1 MIERRTCGDLCLSL
15 ADELGDDYMTTNAVH
30 ALPGEVLFHVE
41 VMRQEMKTV
50 KTAPHEEVAA
60 AIEKM
65 EEEIN
70 LLFEK
75 QARLPRKWQRK
86 RASTNFGEAAPRPYD
101 QQKLDEPFGYPR
113 MMSM

>member
-1 MIERRTCGDLCLSL
+1 
-15 ADELGDDYMTTNAVH
+15 
-30 ALPGEVLFHVE
+30 
-41 VMRQEMKTV
+41 MRQEMKTV

-75 QARLPRKWQRK
+75 
-86 RASTNFGEAAPRPYD
+86 ASKAAAEMAAEKSVY
-101 QQKLDEPFGYPR
+101 QFW
-113 MMSM
+113 

>member
-1 MIERRTCGDLCLSL
+1 VLWKPVLQIGRRTR
-15 ADELGDDYMTTNAVH
+15 DDYITTNAVH

-41 VMRQEMKTV
+41 VMRQEMKTI
-50 KTAPHEEVAA
+50 KTAAPEEIAA

-75 QARLPRKWQRK
+75 
-86 RASTNFGEAAPRPYD
+86 ASKAA
-101 QQKLDEPFGYPR
+101 GNGA
-113 MMSM
+113 

>member
-1 MIERRTCGDLCLSL
+1 
-15 ADELGDDYMTTNAVH
+15 MTTNAVH

-41 VMRQEMKTV
+41 VMRQEMKTI
-50 KTAPHEEVAA
+50 KTAPQEEVAA

-75 QARLPRKWQRK
+75 
-86 RASTNFGEAAPRPYD
+86 ASKAAAERSAEKSVY
-101 QQKLDEPFGYPR
+101 QFW
-113 MMSM
+113 

>member
-1 MIERRTCGDLCLSL
+1 
-15 ADELGDDYMTTNAVH
+15 MTTKAVH

-41 VMRQEMKTV
+41 VIRQEMKTI
-50 KTAPHEEVAA
+50 KTAAREEVAA

-75 QARLPRKWQRK
+75 AG
-86 RASTNFGEAAPRPYD
+86 RAAEEMAA
-101 QQKLDEPFGYPR
+101 ETG
-113 MMSM
+113 M

>member
-1 MIERRTCGDLCLSL
+1 
-15 ADELGDDYMTTNAVH
+15 MTTNAVH
-30 ALPGEVLFHVE
+30 ALPGEVLFHVD
-41 VMRQEMKTV
+41 VMRQEMKTI

-75 QARLPRKWQRK
+75 ASKAAQKCLRKERLSILVR
-86 RASTNFGEAAPRPYD
+86 SAPRPYD
-101 QQKLDEPFGYPR
+101 QQKLDGPFGFIQE
-113 MMSM
+113 

>member
-1 MIERRTCGDLCLSL
+1 
-15 ADELGDDYMTTNAVH
+15 MTTNAVY

-41 VMRQEMKTV
+41 VMRQEMKTI
-50 KTAPHEEVAA
+50 KTAPREEVAA

-75 QARLPRKWQRK
+75 
-86 RASTNFGEAAPRPYD
+86 ASKAAEKTAAEKD
-101 QQKLDEPFGYPR
+101 
-113 MMSM
+113 M